1 MTPDTDASV
10 TVRMSLAGAGPDIF
24 STSPRRY
31 LMTKMP
37 ENKLPEN
44 ALQRERTG
52 VRAKMPD
59 QARGRIS

>member
-1 MTPDTDASV
+1 
-10 TVRMSLAGAGPDIF
+10 MSLTGAGPDIF

-31 LMTKMP
+31 LMTNMP
-37 ENKLPEN
+37 EDKIPKN

-59 QARGRIS
+59 QSQALDKLNRYPKT